1 MQASFESKLLSS
13 NEFVVTPGDDLGLN
27 VNARSPAHT
36 KSPILVTIL
45 VNSGFLLSTQ
55 KVHRVQTTFIV
66 KPPVFRIDQ
75 PGTLAAQAIVAA
87 APAIAAR
94 HARRGKRAAEA
105 RAAQAAV

>member
-45 VNSGFLLSTQ
+45 VNSGFLLSTAEGALQ
-55 KVHRVQTTFIV
+55 GPHLPRWNFTSKSAPLRVGL
-66 KPPVFRIDQ
+66 FR
-75 PGTLAAQAIVAA
+75 T
-87 APAIAAR
+87 
-94 HARRGKRAAEA
+94 
-105 RAAQAAV
+105 